1 MFLEVP
7 DEQSCCKIPC
17 ETPCRKVYGSF
28 FYRDPQLLK
37 NRENAI
43 KKRKMCYTVLKSM
56 IELFFQS
63 SKQSFLI
70 YNFDIFFISYFYL
83 IASFQKNKY
92 DIKNNKEGI
101 D

>member
-1 MFLEVP
+1 
-7 DEQSCCKIPC
+7 
-17 ETPCRKVYGSF
+17 
-28 FYRDPQLLK
+28 
-37 NRENAI
+37 
-43 KKRKMCYTVLKSM
+43 M

-70 YNFDIFFISYFYL
+70 YNFDFIFISYFYL